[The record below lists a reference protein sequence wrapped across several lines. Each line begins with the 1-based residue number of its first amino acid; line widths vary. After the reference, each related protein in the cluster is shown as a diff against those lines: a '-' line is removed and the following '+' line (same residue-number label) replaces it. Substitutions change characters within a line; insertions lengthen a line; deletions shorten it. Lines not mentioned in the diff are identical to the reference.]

1 MCLDFLQ
8 DVIRVKIIRLEK
20 EIYSDF
26 VDALV
31 ESFRR
36 DYIPLGIS
44 KENARSNGSFFTINH
59 LYSQI
64 NRGVDFY
71 VIMDKDT
78 PVGGLGLLEE
88 DESYKIKKL
97 FVAPSFQGLG
107 LGKELMKFAEEKAR
121 ENSKS
126 RLKLGMILENKKLH
140 DFYLSNGYT
149 DKKLMYN
156 KKMNLN
162 IMFMEKSL

>member
-8 DVIRVKIIRLEK
+8 DVIRVKIIKLEK

-31 ESFRR
+31 ESFRK
-36 DYIPLGIS
+36 DYLPLGIS

-59 LYSQI
+59 LYNHI
-64 NRGVDFY
+64 NKGIDFY
-71 VIMDKDT
+71 VLMDQGSLL
-78 PVGGLGLLEE
+78 GGLGLE
-88 DESYKIKKL
+88 DEDDFYKIKKL
-97 FVAPSFQGLG
+97 FVIPSSQGLG

-126 RLKLGMILENKKLH
+126 RIKLGMILENKKLH
-140 DFYLSNGYT
+140 DFYLANGYI
-149 DKKLMYN
+149 DKRLMYN
-156 KKMNLN
+156 KKMNLS